1 MLKYYKIEEKKNRG
15 FFRAGTIVLALFA
28 VLTLTFSLSAE
39 EESSDFDMGKVR
51 QAVAQGNSIDSLNA
65 VGQETL
71 ENEASYVAITFRIII
86 TLLILTAIIALIL
99 WLMKSSGL
107 SGSSKIGGGNM
118 DFLEAL
124 PLGQNRNILLV
135 RVMDKVLVLGQN
147 TTGLN
152 LLQTIEG
159 EQAVELIASS
169 KGGTSI
175 VQFKDVFNNF
185 MDKIKK

>member
-1 MLKYYKIEEKKNRG
+1 MINKG
-15 FFRAGTIVLALFA
+15 FYWAGTFVSALFIVLLLALSINA
-28 VLTLTFSLSAE
+28 QVGETG
-39 EESSDFDMGKVR
+39 FDMSKVR
-51 QAVAQGNSIDSLNA
+51 EAVAAGNQIDSLNA
-65 VGQETL
+65 AGKKTL
-71 ENEASYVAITFRIII
+71 ENEASYVAITFRII
-86 TLLILTAIIALIL
+86 LTVIVLAALIVFVL

-124 PLGQNRNILLV
+124 PLGQNRNIILV
-135 RVMDKVLVLGQN
+135 RVMDKVLVLGQSGA
-147 TTGLN
+147 GLN

-159 EQAVELIASS
+159 DQAVELIASS

-185 MDKIKK
+185 MDKIKKS